1 MVFVTNHAL
10 AGAVI
15 GAVVRRPAPA
25 FIVGVA
31 SHVLMDM
38 TPHFG
43 GLDMRSDEFLRLARI
58 DGTIGLGVAAAVAAA
73 APPSVR
79 RSALVGLA
87 GACLI
92 DLDKPGRHFFG
103 RSPFPR
109 VVDRFHGH
117 IQNEGPDGR
126 WTEAA
131 TTAALVAAV
140 AAAFRYRNRRGRVVA

>member
-1 MVFVTNHAL
+1 MFITNHAL
-10 AGAVI
+10 AGAAI
-15 GAVVRRPAPA
+15 GAVVRRPVPA
-25 FIVGVA
+25 FVVGVA

-43 GLDMRSDEFLRLARI
+43 GLDTGSAEFLRLARI
-58 DGTIGLGVAAAVAAA
+58 DGTIGLGVTAAVAAG
-73 APPSVR
+73 APASVR

-103 RSPFPR
+103 SSPFPPA
-109 VVDRFHGH
+109 VDRFHGQ
-117 IQNEGPDGR
+117 IQNEAPHGR

-131 TTAALVAAV
+131 TTAALAV
-140 AAAFRYRNRRGRVVA
+140 AVAVAFRYRSRRGHAVA

>member
-1 MVFVTNHAL
+1 VFVTNHAL

-15 GAVVRRPAPA
+15 GALVGRPAPA

-43 GLDMRSDEFLRLARI
+43 EPDMGHNEFLRLARI

-103 RSPFPR
+103 CSPFPH

-117 IQNEGPDGR
+117 IQNEAPHGR
-126 WTEAA
+126 WIEAA
-131 TTAALVAAV
+131 TTGALVAAV
-140 AAAFRYRNRRGRVVA
+140 GVAFRYRSRRGRAVA

>member
-1 MVFVTNHAL
+1 MFVTNHAL
-10 AGAVI
+10 AGAAI
-15 GAVVRRPAPA
+15 GAVVRRPVPA

-38 TPHFG
+38 TLHFG
-43 GLDMRSDEFLRLARI
+43 EPDMGHDEFLRLARV
-58 DGTIGLGVAAAVAAA
+58 DGTVGLCVTAAVAAA
-73 APPSVR
+73 APPPVR

-103 RSPFPR
+103 RSPFPP

-117 IQNEGPDGR
+117 VQNEAPRGR

-131 TTAALVAAV
+131 TSAALVAAV
-140 AAAFRYRNRRGRVVA
+140 AVAFRYRSRRERVVA

>member
-1 MVFVTNHAL
+1 VVFVTNHAL
-10 AGAVI
+10 AGAAI
-15 GAVVRRPAPA
+15 GAVVRRPVPA

-131 TTAALVAAV
+131 TTATLVAAV
-140 AAAFRYRNRRGRVVA
+140 AAAFRYRSRRGRAVA

>member
-1 MVFVTNHAL
+1 VFVTNHAL
-10 AGAVI
+10 AGVAI
-15 GAVVRRPAPA
+15 GAVVRRPVPA
-25 FIVGVA
+25 FVIGVA

-43 GLDMRSDEFLRLARI
+43 EPDMDEDEFLRLARI
-58 DGTIGLGVAAAVAAA
+58 DGSIGLGITAAVAAA
-73 APPSVR
+73 APRSVR

-103 RSPFPR
+103 RSPFPPA
-109 VVDRFHGH
+109 VDRFHDN
-117 IQNEGPDGR
+117 IQNEAPRGR

-131 TTAALVAAV
+131 TTALLVAAV
-140 AAAFRYRNRRGRVVA
+140 GVAFRYRRRRERAVA